1 MEKDRKLPVYTLVL
15 KEDAEDSGIN
25 YVALVDEPAIERNWF
40 AFKKENNIIKCKKCA
55 SEINLLEVPEPGM
68 GYIKCL
74 KCDCVITQ
82 KEMMQQEF
90 KFAIDTERKII
101 TGCLM
106 IADLPIYRRSE
117 AMGEFYVIFDKSQIE
132 QMVQKFMRMGYQ
144 SKVNEQHDPSK
155 LVDGVTMFESFIVDS
170 QRGIKAP
177 NGFENIT
184 EGSWFGSYKVD
195 NEAIWAKVKDGSFM
209 GFSVEGMFDLV
220 PQKPTLES
228 QIIDII
234 DSIQG

>member
-1 MEKDRKLPVYTLVL
+1 MDKKLPIYTLVL
-15 KEDAEDSGIN
+15 KEGQDDSGVN

-40 AFKKENNIIKCKKCA
+40 AFNQHK
-55 SEINLLEVPEPGM
+55 
-68 GYIKCL
+68 
-74 KCDCVITQ
+74 
-82 KEMMQQEF
+82 EF
-90 KFAIDTERKII
+90 KFKADEERKII

-117 AMGEFYVIFDKSQIE
+117 SMGEFYVVFDKSQIE
-132 QMVQKFMRMGYQ
+132 QMVQRFMKLGYQ
-144 SKVNEQHDPSK
+144 SNVNEMHDANK
-155 LVDGVTMFESFIVDS
+155 IVEGVTMFESFIVDS

-177 NGFENIT
+177 NGFEGVT

-195 NEAIWAKVKDGSFM
+195 NPEIWAKVKDGSFM

-228 QIIDII
+228 KIIEII
-234 DSIQG
+234 EGIQK

>member
-1 MEKDRKLPVYTLVL
+1 MEKKIKDRKLPIYTLVL
-15 KEDAEDSGIN
+15 KDDAEDSGVN

-40 AFKKENNIIKCKKCA
+40 AFKKE
-55 SEINLLEVPEPGM
+55 
-68 GYIKCL
+68 
-74 KCDCVITQ
+74 
-82 KEMMQQEF
+82 F
-90 KFAIDTERKII
+90 KFAIDQERKII

-117 AMGEFYVIFDKSQIE
+117 AMGEFYVVFDKAQIE
-132 QMVQKFMRMGYQ
+132 QMVQKFMKMGYQ
-144 SKVNEQHDPSK
+144 SNVNEMHNPSK
-155 LVDGVTMFESFIVDS
+155 TVQGVTMFESFIVDS

-177 NGFENIT
+177 NGFEGIT

-195 NEAIWAKVKDGSFM
+195 NPEIWAKVKDGSFM

-228 QIIDII
+228 KIIEII
-234 DSIQG
+234 DSIQS

>member
-1 MEKDRKLPVYTLVL
+1 MEKKLPVYTLVL
-15 KEDAEDSGIN
+15 TDELEDSGVN

-40 AFKKENNIIKCKKCA
+40 AFNK
-55 SEINLLEVPEPGM
+55 
-68 GYIKCL
+68 
-74 KCDCVITQ
+74 
-82 KEMMQQEF
+82 EF
-90 KFAIDTERKII
+90 KFKADLERKII

-117 AMGEFYVIFDKSQIE
+117 KMGEFYVIFDKAQIE
-132 QMVQKFMRMGYQ
+132 MMVQKFMRLGFQ
-144 SKVNEQHDPSK
+144 NNVNEQHDSSK
-155 LVDGVTMFESFIVDS
+155 KVEGVTMFESFIVDS

-177 NGFENIT
+177 TGFENIT

-195 NEAIWAKVKDGSFM
+195 NEDIWNKVKDGSFM

-228 QIIDII
+228 EILEIIE
-234 DSIQG
+234 SIQS

>member
-15 KEDAEDSGIN
+15 KDGMDEESGVD

-40 AFKKENNIIKCKKCA
+40 AFKKE
-55 SEINLLEVPEPGM
+55 
-68 GYIKCL
+68 
-74 KCDCVITQ
+74 
-82 KEMMQQEF
+82 F
-90 KFAIDTERKII
+90 KFKADEERKII

-117 AMGEFYVIFDKSQIE
+117 AMGEFYVVFDKGQIE
-132 QMVQKFMRMGYQ
+132 LMVQRFMKLGFQ
-144 SKVNEQHDPSK
+144 SNVNEMHDSNK
-155 LVDGVTMFESFIVDS
+155 RVSGVTMFESFIVDS

-177 NGFENIT
+177 TGFENIT

-195 NEAIWAKVKDGSFM
+195 NPEIWAKVKDGSFM

-220 PQKPTLES
+220 PQKAELES
-228 QIIDII
+228 KIIDII
-234 DSIQG
+234 EAIQS